1 MSGLPHSYYVR
12 TASAFRKGRYLLVK
26 GILPQAILKYL
37 KVYYAVLMANNR
49 FCIDS
54 QCPSSLSLCGDAA
67 VDRFDLRS
75 ADWSDFCPLHMRPLR
90 LLSLLGSL
98 CEHPPRKRCVAGAA
112 DGTTNN
118 AIFGLRLSQ
127 CRFHGR

>member
-1 MSGLPHSYYVR
+1 MSGNPHSYYVR

-67 VDRFDLRS
+67 LES
-75 ADWSDFCPLHMRPLR
+75 IRPEVSR
-90 LLSLLGSL
+90 LVGFL
-98 CEHPPRKRCVAGAA
+98 PPSHETFASTV
-112 DGTTNN
+112 T
-118 AIFGLRLSQ
+118 SW
-127 CRFHGR
+127 